1 MSSGR
6 VVLLYDKVSIL
17 DTRLSLSLTPALQ
30 HFRGN
35 LGIILRPSP
44 GLIDPDSVDQPSDEG
59 LRTYWV
65 FVLVS
70 QSTKDKE
77 DGECHSTRNDSYL
90 SLAPSR
96 FRSKDRTS
104 SLESVS

>member
-6 VVLLYDKVSIL
+6 VVLLYDKVSIIFL
-17 DTRLSLSLTPALQ
+17 RRFLADQVKQ

-44 GLIDPDSVDQPSDEG
+44 GLVDPDSVDQPSDEG

-65 FVLVS
+65 FALVS
-70 QSTKDKE
+70 KATKDKE
-77 DGECHSTRNDSYL
+77 DGE
-90 SLAPSR
+90 
-96 FRSKDRTS
+96 
-104 SLESVS
+104 